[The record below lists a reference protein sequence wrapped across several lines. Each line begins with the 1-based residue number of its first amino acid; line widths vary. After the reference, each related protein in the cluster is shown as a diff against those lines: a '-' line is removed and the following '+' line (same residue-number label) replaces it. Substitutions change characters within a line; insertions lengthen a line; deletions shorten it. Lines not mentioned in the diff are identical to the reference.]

1 MKPRRTK
8 TEIAEM
14 RASILS
20 LVMNHDFTV
29 KEICL
34 THGLS
39 HPYASAILREY
50 GYSSML
56 VSEGEKAEILA
67 RRAGGAWRRSA

>member
-8 TEIAEM
+8 PEIAEM

-20 LVMNHDFTV
+20 LVMNCDFTV

-34 THGLS
+34 THGVS
-39 HPYASAILREY
+39 HPYASAILRGY

-67 RRAGGAWRRSA
+67 RREFRGLKRSA